1 MWSLNNLANKAA
13 EALNSAKKG
22 ISDISKDPPP
32 EIPQEKKQG
41 ISINMLKQ
49 QCLTYKTEVERQK
62 EEILA
67 YKRIIHELN
76 EEKKRCIFEN
86 KPIDFKII
94 IGKEQTDEEKNE
106 IDSKN
111 TKINEL
117 TIELDKVKKDFS
129 IVKQLSSEN
138 IENFKQEIDL
148 QSDKNIDLTK
158 KNKILEEQC
167 QSLQDSFLKSKSRM
181 QKIVIE
187 CYDMLKAS
195 FNTTGL
201 NIPQIKAENLGQ
213 EDIQEFIYT
222 QSKYIEDSMKAL
234 NNITMNYNKKFNSL
248 EELKQVLSEV
258 LNDSSLKIKEALENT
273 QNSDAIRMRTIKEKE
288 ELHKILVK
296 KEERI
301 KLLNDET
308 KKLEEEMK
316 NFEEIKADNIKLVQK
331 VKILTETKENSD
343 KIIDELKNKIKKT
356 SDHFIHVE
364 ETNTNLNKRLK
375 SVNSNILDKENTIK
389 ILKEEISAIKTQNED
404 IQSYLDEFKAT
415 SEKNLKEINDLYTKK
430 LAENQENSD
439 NKIND
444 LKSKLSKAL
453 NDAKDAGIANIRASK
468 YQKAVEELQDVI
480 KNLESQSS
488 NHIKKIERL
497 SSQHEASQILL
508 KKRKEKLKML
518 KTEVGGLK
526 NDLNSM
532 QNEYQLERKALIAK
546 AQESEMVRFEAESL
560 LKRIETQ
567 IQASDS
573 MIDKRLIS
581 TFLINYLNEKNG
593 SKIKI
598 QMLRALA
605 EMLGLD
611 QEQRVKIGLVQ
622 DQGLLSQFTNYIM
635 RS

>member
-1 MWSLNNLANKAA
+1 
-13 EALNSAKKG
+13 
-22 ISDISKDPPP
+22 
-32 EIPQEKKQG
+32 
-41 ISINMLKQ
+41 
-49 QCLTYKTEVERQK
+49 
-62 EEILA
+62 
-67 YKRIIHELN
+67 
-76 EEKKRCIFEN
+76 
-86 KPIDFKII
+86 
-94 IGKEQTDEEKNE
+94 
-106 IDSKN
+106 
-111 TKINEL
+111 
-117 TIELDKVKKDFS
+117 
-129 IVKQLSSEN
+129 
-138 IENFKQEIDL
+138 
-148 QSDKNIDLTK
+148 
-158 KNKILEEQC
+158 
-167 QSLQDSFLKSKSRM
+167 M

-375 SVNSNILDKENTIK
+375 SVNSNILDKEN
-389 ILKEEISAIKTQNED
+389 
-404 IQSYLDEFKAT
+404 
-415 SEKNLKEINDLYTKK
+415 
-430 LAENQENSD
+430 SD

-532 QNEYQLERKALIAK
+532 QHEYQLERKALIAK